1 MKAGMQDQDL
11 GEVEKED
18 FTGDERNGL
27 QNGPVPDMDTLE
39 IGITKKE
46 MGELFN
52 CMKYSNISFH
62 LQFTFSAHTAY
73 CTGFMSATVS
83 KVKVKLS
90 LRLTN

>member
-1 MKAGMQDQDL
+1 LFYDCRSSDDTRAGTQDQDL

-46 MGELFN
+46 IGELFN

-62 LQFTFSAHTAY
+62 FQFTFNTEQFYACS
-73 CTGFMSATVS
+73 CQW
-83 KVKVKLS
+83 
-90 LRLTN
+90 